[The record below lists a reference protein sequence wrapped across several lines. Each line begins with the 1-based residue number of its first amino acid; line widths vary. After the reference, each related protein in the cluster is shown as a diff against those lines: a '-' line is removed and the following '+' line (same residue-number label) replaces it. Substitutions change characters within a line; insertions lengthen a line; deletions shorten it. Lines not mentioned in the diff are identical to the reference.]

1 MYNEER
7 KQEFLRYIKE
17 DLKLTTQ
24 SFKSVFKKTEQY
36 EELYSKD
43 LCDFVYAEIS
53 KLLSV
58 FSVSSVN
65 ALRKN
70 ISILRKYTD
79 WCCSC
84 NLSIDNINHY
94 DEINC
99 DIEGLKIYIN
109 KERSICPD
117 REQVL
122 KDISKL
128 RNSSDRFLVLAL
140 FEGVRTEQV
149 GELLRVKIDKLQGNI
164 LTFENGQKRI
174 LSNTLVKLAKESS
187 EAIEYISLTGNA
199 TPLNMEGNIVNSR
212 KNTSNNSMQS
222 LNRRMGDKLEALRRE
237 TGATYLTSPR
247 LNTAGIVN
255 ELKTIINKYNISQ
268 DEVFNDKYL
277 EMISPNYSLTH
288 MPKSVLRSKYKI
300 YL

>member
-36 EELYSKD
+36 EELYNKD
-43 LCDFVYAEIS
+43 LCDFVHTEIS

-58 FSVSSVN
+58 FSVSSVS

-94 DEINC
+94 DEI
-99 DIEGLKIYIN
+99 DGSIEGLKRYVN

-128 RNSSDRFLVLAL
+128 RNSSDRFLILAL

-149 GELLRVKIDKLQGNI
+149 GELLRVKIDKLQGNV
-164 LTFENGQKRI
+164 LTFENGEKRI

-199 TPLNMEGNIVNSR
+199 TPLDMEGNIVNSR

-222 LNRRMGDKLEALRRE
+222 LNRRMGDRLEILRRE

-255 ELKTIINKYNISQ
+255 ELKTIINKYNISK

-277 EMISPNYSLTH
+277 EMISPNYSLIH
-288 MPKSVLRSKYKI
+288 MSKSVLRSKYKI